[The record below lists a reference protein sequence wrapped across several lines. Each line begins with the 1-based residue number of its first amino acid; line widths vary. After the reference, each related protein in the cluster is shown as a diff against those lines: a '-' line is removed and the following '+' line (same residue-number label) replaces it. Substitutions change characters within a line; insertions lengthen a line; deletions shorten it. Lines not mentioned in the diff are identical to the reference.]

1 MGLSLSIQKRLLE
14 NLVSC
19 SYFIVPQE
27 SKILI
32 ITKQM
37 YQGSYRFNLQSFA
50 NFWLLVWS
58 EMLFERIYIYNVA
71 SSCLAVCYHL
81 SQKNYINHF
90 SM

>member
-50 NFWLLVWS
+50 NFWLLV
-58 EMLFERIYIYNVA
+58 LVGNVIWTYLYLQCGKFMFG
-71 SSCLAVCYHL
+71 SLL
-81 SQKNYINHF
+81 SLITEKLY
-90 SM
+90 